1 MEILSLKEYLKSS
14 DNNEIHSYLDYIQEE
29 KGKIE
34 GALEE
39 ANKLSSISKDISNK
53 VVFELKR
60 KIDFI
65 SIIENIVEN
74 SMEEAL
80 KNTITSMSEE
90 ELVSLA
96 NAKIKDISS
105 QIEELESKAAE
116 KEETIKKIKEN
127 KRIERINKGLDIAYL
142 SVSEDADMFFAD
154 SNDVTDFLSKLISS
168 NYDAA
173 FLESFFYSICNNIEA
188 SAELA
193 SKIMSFRMIL
203 NYTDETLELKS
214 EMVESLLS
222 PEVLGTYTGLKNEED
237 IKSVV
242 RDAIEKVKKSTDRF
256 MSLPAVTQA
265 EINKFGFDDS
275 ETYKEMQKMY
285 YEYKETGVF
294 TEPNYDESVE
304 LVEISKSIQEIN
316 NEISSLSEKKGLID
330 AAINKGYK
338 ELVSLFTKDIEL
350 TGGTSLNHF
359 MLASD
364 DANVYNGK
372 KERLENCYSYSK
384 LIDDY
389 LNNPVSKK
397 DFEIRQAINSLR
409 LMNIFGDATTEVSIG
424 EIRDSYTRR
433 LEQFKIISELINS
446 LRKKQEEIEQVKNS
460 KNVFKKKNNSMRLD
474 ILYHEYKCCCNEFFD
489 YLRKKGLLKIKVAY
503 SYLDKEAELFE
514 RPTSLDELFDG
525 KSVEYIKLSP
535 ENFQE
540 FKMYGAI
547 PESMKYEDLL
557 AIFNAA
563 YVLSGKLFTAKKGI
577 DDLYD
582 FAISDS
588 EISQLIN
595 ANSMLVE
602 FYNNLYNARKQER
615 EKLVMLSNMKLSKE
629 AEELMSKLGLTE
641 VNEFNRESL
650 EKMRD
655 GMISEAAT
663 LEEELRSFIVGP
675 NENIDNIDNIEDIEA
690 YREFLEGF
698 ENLKVQKEEISLKL

>member
-39 ANKLSSISKDISNK
+39 ANKLSSISIDISNK

-80 KNTITSMSEE
+80 RNTITSMSEE

-96 NAKIKDISS
+96 NTKIKDISS
-105 QIEELESKAAE
+105 QIEELESKVAE

-142 SVSEDADMFFAD
+142 NVSEDADMFFAD

-168 NYDAA
+168 NYDTA
-173 FLESFFYSICNNIEA
+173 FLEDFFYSICNNIET

-203 NYTDETLELKS
+203 SYTDKTLELKN

-222 PEVLGTYTGLKNEED
+222 KEVLGAYISLKNEDD
-237 IKSVV
+237 IKCVV

-256 MSLPAVTQA
+256 MSLPSITQA
-265 EINKFGFDDS
+265 EINKFGFNDS
-275 ETYKEMQKMY
+275 ETYKEMQRMY

-294 TEPNYDESVE
+294 IEPNYDDSVDV
-304 LVEISKSIQEIN
+304 LEISNSIKKIN
-316 NEISSLSEKKGLID
+316 TEISSLSEKKGLID

-384 LIDDY
+384 LIDEY
-389 LNNPVSKK
+389 LKNPVSKK

-409 LMNIFGDATTEVSIG
+409 LMNIFGDATNEVSIG

-433 LEQFKIISELINS
+433 LEQFKTISELINR
-446 LRKKQEEIEQVKNS
+446 LRRKKEEIEQVKNS
-460 KNVFKKKNNSMRLD
+460 KNIFKKKNNAMMLEK
-474 ILYHEYKCCCNEFFD
+474 LYQEYKDCCNEFFND
-489 YLRKKGLLKIKVAY
+489 LRKKGLLKIKVAY
-503 SYLDKEAELFE
+503 SYLDKEDELFE
-514 RPTSLDELFDG
+514 RPNSLDELFDG
-525 KSVEYIKLSP
+525 KSVEFIKLSP
-535 ENFQE
+535 ENFME

-547 PESMKYEDLL
+547 PEEMKYEELL
-557 AIFNAA
+557 AIFTTA
-563 YVLSGKLFTAKKGI
+563 YVLSGKLFTAKKSS

-588 EISQLIN
+588 EISQLIT
-595 ANSMLVE
+595 ANSMLAE
-602 FYNNLYNARKQER
+602 LYNNLYNARKQER

-629 AEELMSKLGLTE
+629 AYELMSKLSLTE
-641 VNEFNRESL
+641 TSSFNRESL

-663 LEEELRSFIVGP
+663 LEEELRSFIVGS
-675 NENIDNIDNIEDIEA
+675 NENIDNIEDIEA

-698 ENLKVQKEEISLKL
+698 ESLKVQKEEISLKL